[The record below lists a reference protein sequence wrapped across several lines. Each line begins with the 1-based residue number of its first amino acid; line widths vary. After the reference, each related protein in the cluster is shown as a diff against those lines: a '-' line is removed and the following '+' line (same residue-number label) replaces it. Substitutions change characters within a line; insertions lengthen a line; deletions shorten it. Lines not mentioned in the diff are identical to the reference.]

1 MVHISLENVILCSFF
16 QSRFVM
22 PAHEPLLIVV
32 DRSDSYF
39 GFFIIILN
47 VSRSLETDKMDHNS
61 TLPRWY
67 KVGESGE
74 PQTGSYK

>member
-1 MVHISLENVILCSFF
+1 
-16 QSRFVM
+16 M

-32 DRSDSYF
+32 DRLDSYF
-39 GFFIIILN
+39 DFLIIILN
-47 VSRSLETDKMDHNS
+47 VSRSLETDGMDHNS

-74 PQTGSYK
+74 PQMGSYKWWPSPFQRDSVDQLVFNH